1 MKLDVR
7 DREGKKVKSIEVDE
21 QVFGVKPHRSLVHQA
36 LLAHRANRHRGTHK
50 TKSRGEVRGSTAKIR
65 RQKGTG
71 GARQGSIRS
80 PLRRGGG
87 VAFGPRPRSYRQ
99 DLPKR
104 MRRLAVR
111 SVLSAKAADGKLQ
124 VVDDLAIDTPK
135 TKDLQTVLQNLGF
148 DRTTLVVTGKPAS
161 AVKQSASNLPNVS
174 CLPAAYLNVLDLL
187 SSRGLLMTEEA
198 VRVAEAVWGGERATK
213 RRAAIPEAA
222 ASG

>member
-50 TKSRGEVRGSTAKIR
+50 TKSRGEVRGSTIKIR

-104 MRRLAVR
+104 MAFRLGSGCLRR
-111 SVLSAKAADGKLQ
+111 
-124 VVDDLAIDTPK
+124 
-135 TKDLQTVLQNLGF
+135 
-148 DRTTLVVTGKPAS
+148 
-161 AVKQSASNLPNVS
+161 VS
-174 CLPAAYLNVLDLL
+174 GWVEESDSFFCLH
-187 SSRGLLMTEEA
+187 RGPL
-198 VRVAEAVWGGERATK
+198 
-213 RRAAIPEAA
+213 
-222 ASG
+222 